1 MALKQTA
8 KINIM
13 PSEINSILSFWVNNV
28 SSFYKTEA
36 PQENI
41 HGSNFCNI
49 NDAVWVCVCVCVC
62 ACMKTLYFYLIGIK
76 YSSAWSPEATEE
88 DVGLSELDYTEERV
102 KKSYHFA

>member
-13 PSEINSILSFWVNNV
+13 PSEINLILSFWVNNV

-49 NDAVWVCVCVCVC
+49 NDVVWVCVRACVC
-62 ACMKTLYFYLIGIK
+62 ACMKTLYFYLTDKK

-88 DVGLSELDYTEERV
+88 DVWAFWAGLQATEETQRRG
-102 KKSYHFA
+102 